1 MKKVL
6 AITAVAL
13 LLGSCAPQAIY
24 NWSGYDNAVYS
35 YTKANDEKSLQELV
49 VVYQKLIKNPG
60 SSNRP
65 APGICADYGYLLLK
79 KGEVAKG
86 KELLKQE
93 VAFYPESAVFVER
106 IIKRAEK

>member
-1 MKKVL
+1 MKKL
-6 AITAVAL
+6 ATIAAAAL
-13 LLGSCAPQAIY
+13 FLCSCAPQAIY

-35 YTKANDEKSLQELV
+35 YTKANDEKSLQELIS
-49 VVYQKLIKNPG
+49 VYQRLIKNTG
-60 SSNRP
+60 SSHKP

-93 VAFYPESAVFVER
+93 IAFYPESAVFVER
-106 IIKRAEK
+106 IIKRAE